1 MINIVIGLMYANIIL
16 SMVGIVVSCK
26 DKQYSELWVY
36 AVVIGVCIYD
46 IVSLSQ

>member
-1 MINIVIGLMYANIIL
+1 MINIVIGLMYATILL
-16 SMVGIVVSCK
+16 SMIGIVVSCK

-46 IVSLSQ
+46 IVSLSI

>member
-1 MINIVIGLMYANIIL
+1 MINIVIGLMYATIIL

-26 DKQYSELWVY
+26 DKRYSELWVY

-46 IVSLSQ
+46 IVTLSI